1 MDTKLPTSDT
11 DSEDTDSEDLSREL
25 PELPDLN
32 SVWYR
37 NDTKL
42 DAETVRVVTRMIR
55 RGHTKT
61 SAAQAIGVSRQ
72 TFYNWINLGKR
83 NIDSSE
89 ELDGYG
95 AFFVCV
101 SQAEL
106 QSKDVYVQTLRNAA
120 MDGDVSAAKWML
132 ERQNPDEYGKQETI
146 VEAIDEP
153 DSEESEEISEE
164 DKEFLS
170 DMFGGD
176 DSEDSDDSDQYN
188 NSESS

>member
-1 MDTKLPTSDT
+1 MDTKLPKSDT
-11 DSEDTDSEDLSREL
+11 DSEDSEDLSREL

-42 DAETVRVVTRMIR
+42 DAETVGVVTRMIR

-72 TFYNWINLGKR
+72 TFYNWINHGKR
-83 NIDSSE
+83 NIDSE
-89 ELDGYG
+89 GELDGYG
-95 AFFVCV
+95 AFYICV
-101 SQAEL
+101 AQAEV
-106 QSKDVYVQTLRNAA
+106 QSKDAYVQTLRQAA
-120 MDGDVSAAKWML
+120 IEGDTDAAKWML
-132 ERQNPDEYGKQETI
+132 ERQNPDEYSKRETI
-146 VEAIDEP
+146 VETVDEP
-153 DSEESEEISEE
+153 DSEESEEISDE

-170 DMFGGD
+170 NMFGGD
-176 DSEDSDDSDQYN
+176 SEDGEDSDRDN

>member
-1 MDTKLPTSDT
+1 MDAKLPTSD
-11 DSEDTDSEDLSREL
+11 SEDSEDLSREL

-42 DAETVRVVTRMIR
+42 DADTVRVVTRMLR

-83 NIDSSE
+83 NIDSDG

-95 AFFVCV
+95 AFYICV
-101 SQAEL
+101 SQAEV
-106 QSKDVYVQTLRNAA
+106 QSKDAYVQTLRQAA
-120 MDGDVSAAKWML
+120 IEGDTDAAKWML
-132 ERQNPDEYGKQETI
+132 ERQNPGEYSKRETI
-146 VEAIDEP
+146 VETVDEP
-153 DSEESEEISEE
+153 DTETEEISDE

-170 DMFGGD
+170 NMFGGD
-176 DSEDSDDSDQYN
+176 SEDTDDSDQDN